1 VGTVL
6 LQGFIQKLRSYE
18 SVLLGTTVTTRLA
31 TDMQRLLGVGP
42 YMRPSSQVIGPG
54 SQLKNHLFQENPN
67 AAEWSRLCGLISAY
81 RLLDVI
87 ILIEGRVS
95 RSVNS
100 VRRPR
105 ERDEKILNVMYL
117 TIGPYF
123 SINFILGHEQTW
135 GLAEGVA

>member
-54 SQLKNHLFQENPN
+54 SQLKNHLFQENLN
-67 AAEWSRLCGLISAY
+67 AAEWSAY

-95 RSVNS
+95 HSVNS

-105 ERDEKILNVMYL
+105 KRDKKILNVMYL